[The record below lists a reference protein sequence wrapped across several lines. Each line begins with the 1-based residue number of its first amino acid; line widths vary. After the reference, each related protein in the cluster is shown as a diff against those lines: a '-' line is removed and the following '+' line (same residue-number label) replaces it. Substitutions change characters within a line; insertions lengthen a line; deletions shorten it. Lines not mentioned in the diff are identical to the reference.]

1 MPRERLT
8 LNALVGRGTFDAGN
22 HRHRRALDES
32 GPLADP
38 TLEAARENVVEL
50 RRVGSRVRAA
60 EKLRLFADLVEG
72 QGKSARALR

>member
-1 MPRERLT
+1 MARERLT
-8 LNALVGRGTFDAGN
+8 LEALVRRGTFDVGN

-38 TLEAARENVVEL
+38 KLEAARENVVEL

-60 EKLRLFADLVEG
+60 EKLRAFAELVE
-72 QGKSARALR
+72 RR

>member
-8 LNALVGRGTFDAGN
+8 LEALVDKGTFDAGN

-38 TLEAARENVVEL
+38 RLEAARKNVVSL
-50 RRVGSRVRAA
+50 RGVGGAKVRAA
-60 EKLRLFADLVEG
+60 EKLAEFARLVTDRP
-72 QGKSARALR
+72 AR